1 MLTSLF
7 IYPPCAVF
15 AACAIGTSRVV
26 VHSQLTSYCFSPE
39 LSDYGRLQIGEVTE
53 TLKGLEAQGIKVDKI
68 ISSPLIRCVQTSDI
82 VADALGVE
90 DISIEYGVMEEAKSF
105 RGHPPNEPAPVWTPL
120 VLSRGELSSYSNRLN
135 DKYQS
140 MVLKHEEDFS
150 CTKNGVR
157 EVHLEDETNKD
168 PVQVT
173 SARCRLVINHIEKLF
188 SHDVNCILIV
198 SHYAIVKGIAAY
210 LHEGG
215 LEGHMKV
222 GSIGCFRKVPPQ
234 VVGDG
239 AAVADGQ
246 KEQGTSTASTS
257 SDVATATTTT
267 TTAASA
273 SSDTGVLSQSI
284 SPATVKESYWEPIST
299 HWHATRR
306 VPPRPR

>member
-15 AACAIGTSRVV
+15 AACAIGTSRVA

-150 CTKNGVR
+150 CTRRELHTYCQPLRDCKGDCGVF
-157 EVHLEDETNKD
+157 
-168 PVQVT
+168 
-173 SARCRLVINHIEKLF
+173 ARGGLRR
-188 SHDVNCILIV
+188 
-198 SHYAIVKGIAAY
+198 A
-210 LHEGG
+210 HEGRQHR
-215 LEGHMKV
+215 L
-222 GSIGCFRKVPPQ
+222 FP
-234 VVGDG
+234 
-239 AAVADGQ
+239 
-246 KEQGTSTASTS
+246 QGTATGCRGRSCS
-257 SDVATATTTT
+257 S
-267 TTAASA
+267 
-273 SSDTGVLSQSI
+273 
-284 SPATVKESYWEPIST
+284 
-299 HWHATRR
+299 
-306 VPPRPR
+306 